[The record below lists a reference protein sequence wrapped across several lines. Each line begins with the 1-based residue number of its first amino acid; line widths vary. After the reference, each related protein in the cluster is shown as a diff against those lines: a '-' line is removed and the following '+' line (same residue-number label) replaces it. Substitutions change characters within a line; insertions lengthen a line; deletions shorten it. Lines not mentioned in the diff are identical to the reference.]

1 MNYIAAKTHQ
11 MLEENGIPICG
22 VSIGKVDDKKTW
34 RVDFTDSASLAQRSQ
49 AQQLI
54 DSFDPDTVPDPVSEI
69 DVLKAK
75 VAALEATK

>member
-1 MNYIAAKTHQ
+1 MNHVAIKTHE
-11 MLEENGIPICG
+11 MLEENGIPIYG
-22 VSIGKVDDKKTW
+22 ISIGKVNDKSTW

-54 DSFDPDTVPDPVSEI
+54 DSFDPNTVPDPVSEI

-75 VAALEATK
+75 VDALEAAK